1 MHLNDI
7 SIFWENH
14 DFPVICTQQCL
25 LSHAIHHLYLYLF
38 AGHKPIHIKKNMLIC
53 WSVPC
58 ELEMERQELPKGS
71 NQLAHWHAKATSNHT
86 AWDFIGDFMG
96 NLIMEYNGT

>member
-1 MHLNDI
+1 
-7 SIFWENH
+7 
-14 DFPVICTQQCL
+14 
-25 LSHAIHHLYLYLF
+25 
-38 AGHKPIHIKKNMLIC
+38 MLIC

-71 NQLAHWHAKATSNHT
+71 NQLAHWHVKATSNHT
-86 AWDFIGDFMG
+86 AWDFIGDIMG